1 MANKNA
7 IPPKCHQFKPGWRSG
22 KTKNIK
28 LPIVLEADIKAIAQC
43 LDQNPSIANQ
53 VLAFAKALAEQTAA
67 N

>member
-43 LDQNPSIANQ
+43 LDQNPSIASQ
-53 VLAFAKALAEQTAA
+53 VLAFAKVLAEQKA